1 MPDADELV
9 ADALAAVRGTDVRQA
24 ERQLDRLMVGTGA
37 ADGTTAVDAALLR
50 RLVRGLGRL
59 WPRGWQPADVHRLTA
74 RRLDARAA
82 RLLRD
87 AMAAQRANRPSR
99 SPPGGTTSSAS

>member
-9 ADALAAVRGTDVRQA
+9 ANALAAVRGTDVRQA
-24 ERQLDRLMVGTGA
+24 ERQLDHLMVGTGA

-59 WPRGWQPADVHRLTA
+59 WPRGWQPVDVDRITS

-82 RLLRD
+82 RLVR
-87 AMAAQRANRPSR
+87 
-99 SPPGGTTSSAS
+99 